1 MTAGPAT
8 HRLAI
13 TFERLCERGRKALIT
28 HVVAGYPY
36 ADIAPALMHVLVE
49 AGADVIELGVPFSD
63 PSADDPAVQAAGE
76 HALRSGV
83 GPLQVLDQV
92 RQFREADG
100 ATPVVLR
107 AYTNPIERYDQ
118 LRQSGAFAEDAASA
132 GVDGVLVVDCPLEAP
147 GELAAQLRHCGLDMI
162 LRLAS
167 SSTERHVR
175 VVAERASG
183 YLCCLCVK
191 ALTGDQ
197 TLDRSLV
204 EETLA
209 RIRRHVRIPVGI
221 NFSIRDAHATR
232 DIAQSADAV
241 VIDAWLIE
249 SLAEKSAAEA
259 LAAASDLIRSIRGQ
273 LDMDMRE
280 LSPATQPQR
289 NRR

>member
-1 MTAGPAT
+1 MTVGPT
-8 HRLAI
+8 MHRLAL
-13 TFERLCERGRKALIT
+13 TFERLSEQGSKVLIA

-36 ADIAPALMHVLVE
+36 ADITPALMHVLVE

-63 PSADDPAVQAAGE
+63 PSAEDTAVQAAGE
-76 HALRSGV
+76 QALRSGV
-83 GPLQVLDQV
+83 GLLQVLDQV

-107 AYTNPIERYDQ
+107 AYANPIERYDQ
-118 LRQSGAFAEDAASA
+118 LRQSGAFAENAASA
-132 GVDGVLVVDCPLEAP
+132 GVDGVLVVDCPPEAAD
-147 GELAAQLRHCGLDMI
+147 GLAAQLRHCGLDMI

-167 SSTERHVR
+167 SATERHVR
-175 VVAERASG
+175 AVAERASG

-197 TLDRSLV
+197 TP
-204 EETLA
+204 A

-221 NFSIRDAHATR
+221 DCSIRDAQSAR

-241 VIDAWLIE
+241 VIGAWLIE
-249 SLAEKSAAEA
+249 SLADKSAAEA
-259 LAAASDLIRSIRGQ
+259 LAAASDLIRSIRRQ
-273 LDMDMRE
+273 LDMDTPE
-280 LSPATQPQR
+280 PSPTTQPQR

>member
-1 MTAGPAT
+1 MTPGPAM
-8 HRLAI
+8 HRLPI
-13 TFERLCERGRKALIT
+13 TFERLSEQGHKALIA

-36 ADIAPALMHVLVE
+36 ADITPALMHVLVE

-63 PSADDPAVQAAGE
+63 PSADEPAVQAAGE

-83 GPLQVLDQV
+83 GLLQVLDQV
-92 RQFREADG
+92 RKFREADG

-107 AYTNPIERYDQ
+107 GYANPIERYDQ
-118 LRQSGAFAEDAASA
+118 LRQSGTFAENAASA
-132 GVDGVLVVDCPLEAP
+132 GVDGVLVVDCPPEGA

-162 LRLAS
+162 LRVAS
-167 SSTERHVR
+167 SATERHVR
-175 VVAERASG
+175 AVAERASG

-197 TLDRSLV
+197 TP
-204 EETLA
+204 A

-221 NFSIRDAHATR
+221 DFSIRDAQTAR

-241 VIDAWLIE
+241 VIGAWLIE
-249 SLAEKSAAEA
+249 SLADKSAAEA
-259 LAAASDLIRSIRGQ
+259 LAAASDLIRSIRRQ
-273 LDMDMRE
+273 LDMDTPE
-280 LSPATQPQR
+280 PSPTTQPQR

>member
-1 MTAGPAT
+1 MNLGPAM

-13 TFERLCERGRKALIT
+13 TFERLGEHGRKALIA

-36 ADIAPALMHVLVE
+36 ADIPPALMHVLVE

-83 GPLQVLDQV
+83 GPLKVLDQV

-107 AYTNPIERYDQ
+107 GYANPIERYDQ
-118 LRQSGAFAEDAASA
+118 LRQSGAFAENAASA
-132 GVDGVLVVDCPLEAP
+132 GVDGVLVVDCPPEASS
-147 GELAAQLRHCGLDMI
+147 ELAAQLRHCGLDMI
-162 LRLAS
+162 FRLAS
-167 SSTERHVR
+167 SSTEHRVR
-175 VVAERASG
+175 MVAEHASG

-191 ALTGDQ
+191 ALTGAQ
-197 TLDRSLV
+197 M

-209 RIRRHVRIPVGI
+209 RIRRHVRIPLGI
-221 NFSIRDAHATR
+221 DFRDAHAAR
-232 DIAQSADAV
+232 DTTQRADAV
-241 VIDAWLIE
+241 VIGAWLIE
-249 SLAEKSAAEA
+249 SLADKSAADA
-259 LAAASDLIRSIRGQ
+259 LVAASDLIRSIRRQ
-273 LDMDMRE
+273 LDVE
-280 LSPATQPQR
+280 APEPSPTTQLQR